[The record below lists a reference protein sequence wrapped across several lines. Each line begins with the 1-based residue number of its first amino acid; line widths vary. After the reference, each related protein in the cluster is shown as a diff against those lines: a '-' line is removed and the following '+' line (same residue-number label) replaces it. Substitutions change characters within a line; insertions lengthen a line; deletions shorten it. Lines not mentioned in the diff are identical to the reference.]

1 MIDKA
6 TMIAKLRGSIER
18 MIEAGVTP
26 RVLQVNQATY
36 DALAPEIDTLGL
48 RVTLHSAAGL
58 NAVHILQREPLYNVG
73 GKVFFDSENA
83 EDYIDHMFGCE
94 VYGVDWI
101 NITTMDD
108 AVVGREVWIADLAAI
123 TCGVWS
129 EGEE

>member
-1 MIDKA
+1 MTDKA
-6 TMIAKLRGSIER
+6 TMIAKLRRSIER

-26 RVLQVNQATY
+26 RVLQMNQATY

-48 RVTLHSAAGL
+48 RVTLRSTAGV
-58 NAVHILQREPLYNVG
+58 NAVYILQKESLFNVG
-73 GKVFFDSENA
+73 GKVFFDTDSA

-101 NITTMDD
+101 DITTMED
-108 AVVGREVWIADLAAI
+108 AAVGREVWIADLADI